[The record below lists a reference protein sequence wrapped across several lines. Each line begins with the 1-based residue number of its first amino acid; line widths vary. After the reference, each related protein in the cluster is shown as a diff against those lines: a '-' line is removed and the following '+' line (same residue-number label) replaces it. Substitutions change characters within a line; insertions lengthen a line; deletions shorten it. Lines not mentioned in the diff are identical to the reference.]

1 MAPFEHAIEILEYGR
16 MREILAAYAESVL
29 GRGLA
34 AELVPCPDAEVLR
47 RLHAETRELSELL
60 ESTRLPLAGLSDVCS
75 GIEDDDSGG
84 KPLEPEHLYRV
95 VDLLRSGLG
104 VREAF
109 TGDKDRFPALSAL
122 GAGIEDLPE
131 LREEIPKLIDLHEGV
146 RSEASEKLA
155 GLRRD
160 ISALQEKL
168 RLGAT
173 AMLKRPDLRKCFQ
186 SEGVTL
192 KNDRYLLPV
201 KAEYRSWMKGPVRD
215 RSQSG
220 STLYIEPEEIV
231 QDGDSL
237 LGLLDRERDEV
248 LRILWD
254 LTRKVRDERVT
265 LRRLQGALAKV
276 DFTVAKATYG
286 ASFRLLSPEI
296 GDDEVLDLRD
306 ARHPYLMWLSRDTG
320 RDFREIELDSILG
333 KVVPLD
339 ICLGDPA
346 GILVVTGP
354 NTGGKT
360 VALKTVGLNV
370 LLALSGVPISASK
383 ARIPVYNDL
392 FVDIGDEQSLEQ
404 NLSTFSGHLK
414 QLVEIL
420 RGATGRSLILLDEL
434 GSGTDPLEGAA
445 LGTAILDYF
454 RANGWKAIITTHL
467 GSMKKYGFLHDD
479 VENAAMEFDTRSLK
493 PTYRLLMGVP
503 GNSNALAIARRL
515 GVSEEVIAAAEEEI
529 ARIEEP
535 TREIISRMEK
545 SRREVEKERR
555 RAERVRE
562 EVQVDK
568 AEYAGKLEEI
578 SIRRE
583 ALERE
588 ADLEIDR
595 VMRRARKVL
604 KPIVDKLK
612 NVPQTH
618 KPMVDELA
626 TEVELLLI
634 GTPLGRK
641 REEFA
646 RSLRKD
652 DEVCVPKLR
661 GRGKVRKINKSERV
675 LTVVLDGIPTQVG
688 FDDVSWIEDSE
699 Y

>member
-1 MAPFEHAIEILEYGR
+1 MAPFEHAIQILEYGR
-16 MREILAAYAESVL
+16 IREILSAYAESVL
-29 GRGLA
+29 GRKLA
-34 AELVPCPDAEVLR
+34 SQLRPCPDGAELR
-47 RLHAETRELSELL
+47 RAHAETRELGELL
-60 ESTRLPLAGLSDVCS
+60 ESARLPLAGLSDVCS
-75 GIEDDDSGG
+75 GLEDNDSGG

-104 VREAF
+104 IREAF
-109 TGDKDRFPALSAL
+109 CRDESRFPALSEL
-122 GAGIEDLPE
+122 GEELDDLPE
-131 LREEIPKLIDLHEGV
+131 LRREIPEIIDLHEGV
-146 RSEASEKLA
+146 RSEASEKLSN
-155 GLRRD
+155 LRREL
-160 ISALQEKL
+160 SSLQEKL
-168 RLGAT
+168 RQGAA
-173 AMLKRPDLRKCFQ
+173 AMLKRPDLKKCFQ

-220 STLYIEPEEIV
+220 STLYIEPEQIV
-231 QDGDSL
+231 QDGDRL
-237 LGLLDRERDEV
+237 LSLLDRERDEV
-248 LRILWD
+248 LRILWE

-265 LRRLQGALAKV
+265 LRRLQAALAKV
-276 DFTVAKATYG
+276 DLTAAKAAYAAAFG
-286 ASFRLLSPEI
+286 LISPEI
-296 GDDEVLDLRD
+296 GDGDILDLRD
-306 ARHPYLMWLSRDTG
+306 ARHPYLMWLSREPT
-320 RDFREIELDSILG
+320 RDFRDLDLASILG

-339 ICLGDPA
+339 LRLGDPA

-370 LLALSGVPISASK
+370 LLALSGVPVAASK

-420 RGATGRSLILLDEL
+420 RGATGRSLILLVEL

-454 RANGWKAIITTHL
+454 RAKGWKAIITTHL

-479 VENAAMEFDTRSLK
+479 VENAAMEFDNKSLK

-515 GVSEEVIAAAEEEI
+515 GVSEAVLSVAEEEI

-545 SRREVEKERR
+545 SRRKVEKERR
-555 RAERVRE
+555 RAEQVRE

-568 AEYAGKLEEI
+568 AEYAEKLEEI
-578 SIRRE
+578 DIRRRS
-583 ALERE
+583 LERE
-588 ADLEIDR
+588 ADIEIDR
-595 VMRRARKVL
+595 VMRRAREVL

-618 KPMVDELA
+618 KPMVNELA
-626 TEVELLLI
+626 NEVELLLI
-634 GTPLGRK
+634 GTPLGKK

-675 LTVVLDGIPTQVG
+675 LTVVLDGIPTEVG
-688 FDDVSWIEDSE
+688 FDDVSWVEGGED
-699 Y
+699 

>member
-1 MAPFEHAIEILEYGR
+1 MASFEHAIEVLEYAR

-29 GRGLA
+29 GRKLA
-34 AELVPCPDAEVLR
+34 GQLSPCPDGDELR
-47 RLHAETRELSELL
+47 RMHAETRELGELL

-75 GIEDDDSGG
+75 GIEDDESGG
-84 KPLEPEHLYRV
+84 QPLEPEHLYRV

-109 TGDKDRFPALSAL
+109 TSDADSFPALSSI

-131 LREEIPKLIDLHEGV
+131 LREEIPKVIDLHEGV
-146 RSEASEKLA
+146 RSEASEKLS

-160 ISALQEKL
+160 ISTLQEKL
-168 RLGAT
+168 RLSAT
-173 AMLKRPDLRKCFQ
+173 ALLKRPDLRKCFQ

-220 STLYIEPEEIV
+220 STLYIEPEQIV

-237 LGLLDRERDEV
+237 LGLLDSERDEV

-265 LRRLQGALAKV
+265 LRGLQGVLARV
-276 DFTVAKATYG
+276 DFTAAKAVYAAAFG
-286 ASFRLLSPEI
+286 MISPQI
-296 GDDEVLDLRD
+296 SDEGILDLKE

-320 RDFREIELDSILG
+320 RDFRDVGLDSIRS

-339 ICLGDPA
+339 IHLGDPA
-346 GILVVTGP
+346 GILIVTGP

-360 VALKTVGLNV
+360 VALKTIGLNV
-370 LLALSGVPISASK
+370 LLALSGVPVSASTAK
-383 ARIPVYNDL
+383 IPVYTDL
-392 FVDIGDEQSLEQ
+392 FVDIGDEQSIEQ
-404 NLSTFSGHLK
+404 NLSTFSGHLR

-420 RGATGRSLILLDEL
+420 RGATGNSLILLDEL

-445 LGTAILDYF
+445 LGTAILDHF
-454 RANGWKAIITTHL
+454 RANGWTAIITTHL
-467 GSMKKYGFLHDD
+467 GSMKKYAFLHEG
-479 VENAAMEFDTRSLK
+479 VENAAMEFDTESLK

-529 ARIEEP
+529 ASVEEP
-535 TREIISRMEK
+535 TREIISRMEES
-545 SRREVEKERR
+545 SRRVEKERR
-555 RAERVRE
+555 RAESVRR
-562 EVQVDK
+562 EVQLDK
-568 AEYAGKLEEI
+568 AEYAQKLEEI
-578 SIRRE
+578 DIRKDFLEKE
-583 ALERE
+583 AN
-588 ADLEIDR
+588 LEIDR
-595 VMRRARKVL
+595 VMRQAREVL

-634 GTPLGRK
+634 ATPLGKK

-646 RSLRKD
+646 RSLRKG
-652 DEVCVPKLR
+652 DEVLVPKLR
-661 GRGKVRKINKSERV
+661 GRGKVRKINKSGRL
-675 LTVVLDGIPTQVG
+675 LTVVLDGIPTEVG
-688 FDDVSWIEDSE
+688 FDDISWIEDGQG
-699 Y
+699 

>member
-1 MAPFEHAIEILEYGR
+1 MAPFEHAIQILEYGR
-16 MREILAAYAESVL
+16 IREILSAYAESVL
-29 GRGLA
+29 GRKLA
-34 AELVPCPDAEVLR
+34 AQLRPCPDGEELR
-47 RLHAETRELSELL
+47 RLHAETRELGELL
-60 ESTRLPLAGLSDVCS
+60 ESARLPLAGLSDVCS
-75 GIEDDDSGG
+75 GLEDNDSGG

-104 VREAF
+104 IREAF
-109 TGDKDRFPALSAL
+109 CREAGRFPALSEL
-122 GAGIEDLPE
+122 GETLDDLPE
-131 LREEIPKLIDLHEGV
+131 LRQEIPEMIDLHEGV
-146 RSEASEKLA
+146 RSEASEKLSS
-155 GLRRD
+155 LRLEL
-160 ISALQEKL
+160 SSLQEKL
-168 RLGAT
+168 RQGAT
-173 AMLKRPDLRKCFQ
+173 AMLKRSDLKKCFQ

-220 STLYIEPEEIV
+220 STLYIEPEQIV
-231 QDGDSL
+231 QDGDRL
-237 LGLLDRERDEV
+237 LSLLDRERDEV
-248 LRILWD
+248 LRILWE

-276 DFTVAKATYG
+276 DLTAAKAAYAAAFG
-286 ASFRLLSPEI
+286 LISPEI
-296 GDDEVLDLRD
+296 GDDEILDLRD
-306 ARHPYLMWLSRDTG
+306 ARHPYLMWLSRDTT
-320 RDFREIELDSILG
+320 RDFRDLDLDPILA

-339 ICLGDPA
+339 LRLGDPA

-370 LLALSGVPISASK
+370 LLALSGVPVAASK

-420 RGATGRSLILLDEL
+420 RGATGRSLVLLDEL

-454 RANGWKAIITTHL
+454 RAKGWKAIITTHL

-479 VENAAMEFDTRSLK
+479 VENAAMEFDNRSLK

-515 GVSEEVIAAAEEEI
+515 GVSEEVLSVAEEEI

-568 AEYAGKLEEI
+568 AEYAEKLEEI
-578 SIRRE
+578 DIRRRS
-583 ALERE
+583 LERE
-588 ADLEIDR
+588 ADIEIDR
-595 VMRRARKVL
+595 VMRRAREVL

-612 NVPQTH
+612 
-618 KPMVDELA
+618 
-626 TEVELLLI
+626 
-634 GTPLGRK
+634 
-641 REEFA
+641 
-646 RSLRKD
+646 
-652 DEVCVPKLR
+652 
-661 GRGKVRKINKSERV
+661 
-675 LTVVLDGIPTQVG
+675 
-688 FDDVSWIEDSE
+688 
-699 Y
+699 

>member
-1 MAPFEHAIEILEYGR
+1 
-16 MREILAAYAESVL
+16 
-29 GRGLA
+29 
-34 AELVPCPDAEVLR
+34 
-47 RLHAETRELSELL
+47 
-60 ESTRLPLAGLSDVCS
+60 
-75 GIEDDDSGG
+75 
-84 KPLEPEHLYRV
+84 
-95 VDLLRSGLG
+95 
-104 VREAF
+104 
-109 TGDKDRFPALSAL
+109 
-122 GAGIEDLPE
+122 
-131 LREEIPKLIDLHEGV
+131 
-146 RSEASEKLA
+146 
-155 GLRRD
+155 
-160 ISALQEKL
+160 
-168 RLGAT
+168 
-173 AMLKRPDLRKCFQ
+173 MLKRPDLKKCFQ

-220 STLYIEPEEIV
+220 STLYIEPEQIV
-231 QDGDSL
+231 QDGDRL
-237 LGLLDRERDEV
+237 LSLLDRERDEV
-248 LRILWD
+248 LRILWE

-276 DFTVAKATYG
+276 DLTAAKAAYAAAFG
-286 ASFRLLSPEI
+286 LISPEI
-296 GDDEVLDLRD
+296 GDGEILDLRD
-306 ARHPYLMWLSRDTG
+306 ARHPYLMWLSRDTT
-320 RDFREIELDSILG
+320 RDFRDLDLGSILG

-339 ICLGDPA
+339 LRLGDPA

-370 LLALSGVPISASK
+370 LLALSGVPVAASK
-383 ARIPVYNDL
+383 ASIPVYNDL

-420 RGATGRSLILLDEL
+420 RGATGRSLVLLDEL

-454 RANGWKAIITTHL
+454 RAKGWKAIITTHL

-479 VENAAMEFDTRSLK
+479 VENAAMEFDNRSLK

-515 GVSEEVIAAAEEEI
+515 GVSEEVLSVAEEEI

-568 AEYAGKLEEI
+568 AEYAEKLEEI
-578 SIRRE
+578 DIRRRS
-583 ALERE
+583 LERE
-588 ADLEIDR
+588 ADIEIDR
-595 VMRRARKVL
+595 VMRRAREVL

-618 KPMVDELA
+618 KPMVNELA
-626 TEVELLLI
+626 NEVELLLI
-634 GTPLGRK
+634 GTPLGKK

-675 LTVVLDGIPTQVG
+675 LTVVLDGIPTEVG
-688 FDDVSWIEDSE
+688 FDDVSWVEGGED
-699 Y
+699 

>member
-1 MAPFEHAIEILEYGR
+1 MAPFEHAIQILEYGR
-16 MREILAAYAESVL
+16 IREILSAYAESVL
-29 GRGLA
+29 GRKLA
-34 AELVPCPDAEVLR
+34 AQLRPCPDGEELR
-47 RLHAETRELSELL
+47 RLHAETRELGELL
-60 ESTRLPLAGLSDVCS
+60 ESARLPLAGLSDVCS
-75 GIEDDDSGG
+75 GLEDNDSGG

-104 VREAF
+104 IREAF
-109 TGDKDRFPALSAL
+109 CREEGRFPALSEL
-122 GAGIEDLPE
+122 GETLDDLPE
-131 LREEIPKLIDLHEGV
+131 LRQEIPEMIDLHEGV
-146 RSEASEKLA
+146 RSEASEKLSS
-155 GLRRD
+155 LRLEL
-160 ISALQEKL
+160 SSLQEKL
-168 RLGAT
+168 RQGAT
-173 AMLKRPDLRKCFQ
+173 AMLKRSDLKKCFQ

-220 STLYIEPEEIV
+220 STLYIEPEQIV
-231 QDGDSL
+231 QDGDRL
-237 LGLLDRERDEV
+237 LSLLDRERDEV
-248 LRILWD
+248 LRILWE

-276 DFTVAKATYG
+276 DLTAAKAAYAAAFG
-286 ASFRLLSPEI
+286 LISPEI
-296 GDDEVLDLRD
+296 GDDEILDLRD
-306 ARHPYLMWLSRDTG
+306 ARHPYLMWLSRDTT
-320 RDFREIELDSILG
+320 RDFRDLDLDPILA

-339 ICLGDPA
+339 LRLGDPA

-370 LLALSGVPISASK
+370 LLALSGVPVAASK

-420 RGATGRSLILLDEL
+420 RGATGRSLVLLDEL

-454 RANGWKAIITTHL
+454 RAKGWKAIITTHL

-479 VENAAMEFDTRSLK
+479 VENAAMEFDNRSLK

-515 GVSEEVIAAAEEEI
+515 GVSEEVLSVAEEEI

-545 SRREVEKERR
+545 SRRKVEKERR

-568 AEYAGKLEEI
+568 AEYAEKLEEI
-578 SIRRE
+578 DIRRRS
-583 ALERE
+583 LERE
-588 ADLEIDR
+588 ADIEIDR
-595 VMRRARKVL
+595 VMRRAREVL

-618 KPMVDELA
+618 KPMVNELA
-626 TEVELLLI
+626 NEVELLLI
-634 GTPLGRK
+634 GTPLGKK

-675 LTVVLDGIPTQVG
+675 LTVVLDGIPTEVG
-688 FDDVSWIEDSE
+688 FDDISWVEGGED
-699 Y
+699 